1 MKTLVG
7 ILAVAALSHLGGTAL
22 GGILGRFGLLGFL
35 PVGRHG
41 GKKLAIARHA
51 LRVGKALRK
60 AFDRERSPK
69 AREELKRWLQEND
82 PKNETGLGDGVF
94 GVADEVTDLPVRS
107 TQTGTKRRRSS

>member
-35 PVGRHG
+35 PAGRHG
-41 GKKLAIARHA
+41 GKKLAIARHV
-51 LRVGKALRK
+51 LRVGK

-69 AREELKRWLQEND
+69 AREELKRWLQQND